1 MNVLESL
8 KAIGGVLLLGD
19 PKAEVTEVA
28 YDSRKAAPECVFV
41 AMKGTKTDS
50 HDFISQIMEQ
60 GCRCLVAE
68 ESLEQIRDR
77 KSVV

>member
-1 MNVLESL
+1 MDLEDGMNVLESL

-28 YDSRKAAPECVFV
+28 YDSR
-41 AMKGTKTDS
+41 
-50 HDFISQIMEQ
+50 
-60 GCRCLVAE
+60 
-68 ESLEQIRDR
+68 DR